1 MVNGQG
7 IPPAFPA
14 LVGSLVASTAEGRA
28 THIERVLYGKSGTA
42 MAAFGSTLSAADIA
56 AVITYERNAF
66 GNNTGDIIQPAEI
79 KKQLKP
85 TE

>member
-1 MVNGQG
+1 VNGQG

-14 LVGSLVASTAEGRA
+14 LAGSLVASTAEGRA